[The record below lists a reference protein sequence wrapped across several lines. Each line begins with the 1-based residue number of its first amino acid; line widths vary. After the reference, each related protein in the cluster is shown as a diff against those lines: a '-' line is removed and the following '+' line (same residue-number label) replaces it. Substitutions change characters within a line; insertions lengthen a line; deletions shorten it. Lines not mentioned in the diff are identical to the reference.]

1 MSLREMLSGAR
12 RADDTLYRHE
22 QALLDPDVRTSRA
35 QLEDLFHVDFSE
47 TGSTGELY
55 DRETMI
61 EMMVGEA
68 SGQVVMR
75 DFNTSYL
82 SVDVALVTYRS
93 VGTGGQE
100 ARRSSVWVFQ
110 DGRWQLR
117 HHQGTRVPDRWA
129 RVS

>member
-22 QALLDPDVRTSRA
+22 QALLDPDVRTSRT
-35 QLEDLFHVDFSE
+35 QLEDLFHADFSE
-47 TGSTGELY
+47 TGSSGELY

-117 HHQGTRVPDRWA
+117 HHQGTRVPDRWG